1 MPVYEFNYPGDN
13 RKERQKRLGRTINPS
28 SSEVAEAYKGGH
40 IKRAEAFGLNKHFIQ
55 HMEGY
60 VPPIKEKKPPK
71 ERVKKQ
77 TKQKQKGHIK
87 LPSGVRIVNGKEFV
101 VYEVPQ
107 DVNATER
114 ARKAERSANRTIYRP
129 KSIKY

>member
-28 SSEVAEAYKGGH
+28 GSDVAEAYKGGH

-55 HMEGY
+55 HMDGY
-60 VPPIKEKKPPK
+60 VRPLKEKKPPK
-71 ERVKKQ
+71 EKVKKPSKSK
-77 TKQKQKGHIK
+77 TNIK
-87 LPSGVRIVNGKEFV
+87 LPTGVRIVNGKEFV

-107 DVNATER
+107 DVKATER
-114 ARKAERSANRTIYRP
+114 ARKAERSSNRTIYRP
-129 KSIKY
+129 KAAKY

>member
-1 MPVYEFNYPGDN
+1 MPVYEFHYPGDN
-13 RKERQKRLGRTINPS
+13 RKERQKRLGRTITPS
-28 SSEVAEAYKGGH
+28 ASDVAEAYKGRH

-60 VPPIKEKKPPK
+60 VPPAREKKPPK

-77 TKQKQKGHIK
+77 SKPKNNIK

-107 DVNATER
+107 DVRATER
-114 ARKAERSANRTIYRP
+114 ARKAERSSNRTIYRP
-129 KSIKY
+129 KSTKY

>member
-28 SSEVAEAYKGGH
+28 ASSVAEAYKAGK

-60 VPPIKEKKPPK
+60 VKPIAEKKPPK
-71 ERVKKQ
+71 ERVKKPAKPKKNVQ
-77 TKQKQKGHIK
+77 VAA
-87 LPSGVRIVNGKEFV
+87 GVRIVNGKEFV

-107 DVNATER
+107 DVKAIER
-114 ARKAERSANRTIYRP
+114 ARKAESSSTRTIYRP
-129 KSIKY
+129 RAAKY